1 MLDPKIDKRL
11 AGDIEK
17 DIKDLVPAYLPNW
30 KLEPGEPGWAVAR
43 VFSKMVEEILKR
55 LNQVPKKLFLTF
67 LDKLGT
73 KISPPL
79 PARAPIT
86 FYLAE
91 GVSENVKVPAKVSIA
106 TKEQVNFE
114 TEKEFTATTAKL
126 SALLSV
132 DPDQDKVF
140 DHSEEIQQG
149 SPIVLFSGERD
160 EGQHILYIGDDNLFN
175 LNKGFGKDLYI
186 ELTVPFIENCVWQYW
201 GKGEDGN
208 EGWIN
213 FETKDNLHLYKQL
226 TPPTSQKNINGH
238 NTYWIRAV
246 FKGACRKEIK
256 INDLNID
263 YESKSGVDALFYN
276 DVPIDVNILNN
287 FYNDVPINVNILNN
301 KDQFFYPFGPE
312 PKLQDTFY
320 IASNEAFSKKRLNIE
335 LEFTFTLPSF
345 LILTLIENIL
355 NKLDQIKQ
363 DLINSKKIKVNK
375 IEKIKKDLEGLE
387 TVDSILNKLEQLK
400 KMEDVNS
407 ILSKLDQIKE
417 DINQLKQTKPVELS
431 WEYWDGKS
439 WKSLSI
445 SEIQMDEYYHF
456 PKRIPFECPK
466 DILPTEVNG
475 EKNHWIRVRL
485 IGGGYGSYIS
495 KYDPQIR
502 AYKVIPVF
510 KPPKIKDISI
520 RVNKKINKKKKVSP
534 QYLIAY
540 NNLEYKEFSNK
551 IYNPCVPLSD
561 KQKTIYLGFDSP
573 FNEGLITIFFSLSK
587 KYWEAKRYLEWS
599 YYSKDGWRPLN
610 VKDETNGLT
619 QSGICEFIAP
629 LDQDR
634 CQKFNKEL
642 YWIKIELV
650 EKIPAP
656 IYPFYPL
663 LSQIYPKEFVSI
675 VAHKLLK
682 NPVYATYLYQPKYNL
697 SLIKNILKPFL
708 HLDLYKT
715 EEKTINIEPCAPDLI
730 PFHPALHLSTE
741 KRAHQIELMGI
752 YLNTIWATQSETIED
767 EILGSSDGSP
777 NQKFSLLRPPV
788 IELKVWV
795 KEPLL
800 PEDSS
805 TPYYKDEEGGFWILW
820 KEVDDLQYSSPLSRH
835 YALDHA
841 TGEIR
846 FGDGR
851 IGLIPPIGKDNI
863 KATYKTG
870 GGKKGNVAVGKIDT
884 IVTPVAYVDKV
895 KNHERASGG
904 ADIEDISNVL
914 IRAPKRL
921 KTRSRAITIEDYEL
935 LTKEASTEIA
945 EVKVIPNLDNFGK
958 YQPNWVTIIIVPESK
973 ASQPMPSKGLIK
985 NVGDYIKERC
995 PLTTHIQVIPPVYA
1009 KVDTDAVILIKKWEL
1024 LSSIKKEVQEKIAS
1038 FLHPLY
1044 GGIEGKG
1051 WEFGTIPCLSDFFF
1065 LLDKIPGVSYIKE
1078 LKLTIRTFDQ
1088 KLIITSDSSPVLDVS
1103 PYVLVCSGTHNIILE
1118 GE

>member
-17 DIKDLVPAYLPNW
+17 DIKDLVPAYLPDW
-30 KLEPGEPGWAVAR
+30 KPEPGEPGWAVAQL
-43 VFSKMVEEILKR
+43 FSKMVEEILKR
-55 LNQVPKKLFLTF
+55 LNQVPKRLFLAF

-79 PARAPIT
+79 PAMAPIT

-91 GVSENVKVPAKVSIA
+91 GVSENVKIPAKVSIA
-106 TKEQVNFE
+106 TKDQVNFE

-149 SPIVLFSGERD
+149 SPIVLFSGEQD
-160 EGQHILYIGDDNLFN
+160 DGQHIIYIGDDNLFN

-186 ELTVPFIENCVWQYW
+186 KLTVPFIENCTWQYW
-201 GKGEDGN
+201 GKDEDGN
-208 EGWIN
+208 EGWIS
-213 FETKDNLHLYKQL
+213 FEIKDNIHLYKRL
-226 TPPTSQKNINGH
+226 PFPTSKKNINGH

-256 INDLNID
+256 ISHLNID

-276 DVPIDVNILNN
+276 DVPIDVSNL
-287 FYNDVPINVNILNN
+287 
-301 KDQFFYPFGPE
+301 KKEDQPSYPFGPE

-335 LEFTFTLPSF
+335 LEFSLEKAST
-345 LILTLIENIL
+345 EGE
-355 NKLDQIKQ
+355 IK
-363 DLINSKKIKVNK
+363 
-375 IEKIKKDLEGLE
+375 E
-387 TVDSILNKLEQLK
+387 KLEF
-400 KMEDVNS
+400 
-407 ILSKLDQIKE
+407 
-417 DINQLKQTKPVELS
+417 S
-431 WEYWDGKS
+431 WEYWDGKG
-439 WKSLSI
+439 WKALSYKVNEWY
-445 SEIQMDEYYHF
+445 SDNNDNNSNKKLF
-456 PKRIPFECPK
+456 PKILTFTCPN
-466 DILPTEVNG
+466 DIEKTEVNG
-475 EKNHWIRVRL
+475 ELNYWIRVRL

-520 RVNKKINKKKKVSP
+520 RIKKKGVSP

-551 IYNPCVPLSD
+551 IYTICVPLSD
-561 KQKTIYLGFDSP
+561 KQKTIYLGFDKP
-573 FNEGLITIFFSLSK
+573 FNEGLITLFFSLSK
-587 KYWEAKRYLEWS
+587 KYWEAERYLEWS
-599 YYSKDGWRPLN
+599 YYSKDSWKPLN
-610 VKDETNGLT
+610 VKDGSNGLT

-634 CQKFNKEL
+634 CKKFNKEL

-650 EKIPAP
+650 EKIPAK
-656 IYPFYPL
+656 IYPLF
-663 LSQIYPKEFVSI
+663 LSLSKIYPKEFVSI

-682 NPVYATYLYQPKYNL
+682 NPIYATYLYHP
-697 SLIKNILKPFL
+697 LKPFP
-708 HLDLYKT
+708 HLDLYKP
-715 EEKTINIEPCAPDLI
+715 EERTINIEPCAPDLI

-741 KRAHQIELMGI
+741 KKAHQIELMGI
-752 YLNTIWATQSETIED
+752 YLNTIWATQSEIIED

-795 KEPLL
+795 KEPSP

-805 TPYYKDEEGGFWILW
+805 IPYYKDEEGGFWILW
-820 KEVDDLQYSSPLSRH
+820 KEVDDLQYSSSSSRH
-835 YALDHA
+835 YTLDHA

-851 IGLIPPIGKDNI
+851 TGLIPPIGKDNI

-870 GGKKGNVAVGKIDT
+870 GGKKGNVAEGKIDT
-884 IVTPVAYVDKV
+884 LVTPVAYVDKV
-895 KNHERASGG
+895 KNHEKASGG
-904 ADIEDISNVL
+904 ADIEDIDNVL

-945 EVKVIPNLDNFGK
+945 KVKVIPNLDNFGK

-985 NVGDYIKERC
+985 NVEDYIKERC
-995 PLTTHIQVIPPVYA
+995 SLTTHIQVIPPVYA
-1009 KVDTDAVILIKKWEL
+1009 KVDTDAVILIKKWDL
-1024 LSSIKKEVQEKIAS
+1024 LASIKKEVQEKITL

-1044 GGIEGKG
+1044 GGIERKG

-1065 LLDKIPGVSYIKE
+1065 LLEKIPGVSCIKE

-1088 KLIITSDSSPVLDVS
+1088 KLIITSESSPVLDVS
-1103 PYVLVCSGTHNIILE
+1103 PYVLVCSGTNNIILE